1 MELDRHSYEVQI
13 KELTEKLAESSSYR
27 NENDKLKEYI
37 RRQTVRMCRLQI
49 EVEELQKKAGLE
61 INKKYESSLR
71 QIEIILKEKE
81 DLQEANRRLAA
92 EARSI
97 KELSKVN

>member
-1 MELDRHSYEVQI
+1 M
-13 KELTEKLAESSSYR
+13 
-27 NENDKLKEYI
+27 
-37 RRQTVRMCRLQI
+37 
-49 EVEELQKKAGLE
+49 QKKAGME
-61 INKKYESSLR
+61 INRKYESSLR